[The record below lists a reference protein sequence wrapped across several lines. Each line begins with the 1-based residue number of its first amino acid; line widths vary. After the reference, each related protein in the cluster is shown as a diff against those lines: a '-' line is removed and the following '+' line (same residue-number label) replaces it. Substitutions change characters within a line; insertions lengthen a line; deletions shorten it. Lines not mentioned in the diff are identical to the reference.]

1 MKNNGFTLVE
11 VIVTITIIG
20 IVTLVALPVI
30 NVISNN
36 LDTHKEKVCLESIT
50 TGAKLYIDS
59 HLEDEFGYQDEGCV
73 LLTYDKI
80 SQYTKDPDFTECKI
94 DTNNVYI
101 KVSKNHDT
109 INYETLY
116 KKDATEIEA
125 ELNNCGDSIS
135 SSGPVISLH
144 PRENANPVQSSK
156 LNVAAKINS
165 NFGLTANQEIKYQ
178 WYKEDGTTK
187 IGSEETLSYVNQLRT
202 GVSELSKNIK
212 IPNVNGKVQVK
223 ITPVNVMDTTSQKTT
238 EIYNSGLY
246 LLDNKVPTLTTSTV
260 VSKTD
265 NLTFKAKDN
274 NGLAAYAITT
284 STSTPQD
291 SKWQAL
297 TSNPDE
303 EKTVVKSMP
312 KGVYYVHV
320 KDKAG
325 NTTYKKQEVVRMT
338 EPTCTIKLTGTKTGN
353 WYTSNVG
360 VTLNITGET
369 STTGLDTTKNSKN
382 NKTTVTHSTNTSSVT
397 YYGYV
402 ENEEGSNTC
411 SATFKVDKG
420 PSKPTVNLNGYTQGS
435 MSTGNVKMTL
445 TTTSDYKISKWQ
457 YSHDNS
463 SWNDNIGNW
472 SATYSNDRRTINAT
486 ISWSGSWYFYVRA
499 IDENGV
505 PSPSSNRFQIKV
517 DKGPSKPSINLNG
530 YGSGSWTNGN
540 VTISASTS
548 STYKI
553 KQWEYS
559 HNPNGGWNTNI
570 QNWSAS
576 FSNDK
581 RNISSILN
589 WDGQWTFYV
598 RAVDEYG
605 VASPPSDSFIIRRD
619 TTCPQVSYRLEC
631 GSHFAGYPN
640 HNAATYVKMTD
651 YGAGLWSRN
660 ITWGDNTQGVNRYTS
675 GWTRIYGN
683 EYEDLLGSEGSWQ
696 HFRLEVC
703 DGLNNCCTH
712 ERQYNYSC

>member
-1 MKNNGFTLVE
+1 MDKSIK
-11 VIVTITIIG
+11 IVTITIIG

-36 LDTHKEKVCLESIT
+36 MDTHKEKVCLESIES
-50 TGAKLYIDS
+50 GAKLYMDS
-59 HLEDEFGYQDEGCV
+59 HLEDEFGYQEEGCII
-73 LLTYDKI
+73 LTFDTI
-80 SQYTKDPDFTECKI
+80 SDYTKDPDFTECNLNN
-94 DTNNVYI
+94 NNVYVKVI
-101 KVSKNHDT
+101 KKYDVLS
-109 INYETLY
+109 YETIYVKEGVDLS
-116 KKDATEIEA
+116 A
-125 ELNNCGDSIS
+125 EDIS
-135 SSGPVISLH
+135 SCNSTIASEGPKITLNPNEH
-144 PRENANPVQSSK
+144 PNPIKSSDLEVK
-156 LNVAAKINS
+156 AIIKS
-165 NFGLTANQEIKYQ
+165 DFGIAANQIVKYQ
-178 WYKEDGTTK
+178 WYYEDGTTK
-187 IGSEETLSYVNQLRT
+187 IGDEETLSYVNLERT
-202 GVSELSKNIK
+202 GVSQISKKIK
-212 IPNVNGKVQVK
+212 TPSASVNGNVLVKV
-223 ITPVNVMDTTSQKTT
+223 TPVYVSDKYSNTTTTTKT
-238 EIYNSGLY
+238 SGIY
-246 LLDNKVPTLTTSTV
+246 LLDNEKPTLTTSTV
-260 VSKTD
+260 VSKTN

-284 STSTPQD
+284 SAETPQD
-291 SKWQAL
+291 SDWQTL
-297 TSNPDE
+297 NSNSNE
-303 EKTVVKSMP
+303 EKTVVKSMA

-338 EPTCTIKLTGTKTGN
+338 KPTCTIKLTGTKTGN
-353 WYTSNVG
+353 WYTSNVE

-369 STTGLDTTKNSKN
+369 STTGLDTTNNSKN
-382 NKTTVTHSTNTSSVT
+382 NKTTLTHSTNTSSVT

-411 SATFKVDKG
+411 NTTFKVDKG
-420 PSKPTVNLNGYTQGS
+420 PSKPTVNLNGYTQGN
-435 MSTGNVKMTL
+435 MSTSNVKMTL
-445 TTTSDYKISKWQ
+445 TTTSSYKISKWQ

-463 SWNDNIGNW
+463 SWNDSIANW
-472 SATYSNDRRTINAT
+472 SATYANDRRTINAT

-505 PSPSSNRFQIKV
+505 ASPSSNRFQIKI

-540 VTISASTS
+540 ITISASTS

-559 HNPNGGWNTNI
+559 HSGTGGWSTNI
-570 QNWSAS
+570 ENWSAS

-581 RNISSILN
+581 RNMSSILN

-605 VASPPSDSFIIRRD
+605 VASPASDSFIIRRD

-640 HNAATYVKMTD
+640 HNAATYVTMTD
-651 YGAGLWSRN
+651 YGSGLWSRN
-660 ITWGDNTQGVNRYTS
+660 IVWGDNTQGANRYSS
-675 GWTRIYGN
+675 GWARIYGN
-683 EYEDLLGSEGSWQ
+683 EYTDLLGAEGSWQ

>member
-1 MKNNGFTLVE
+1 M
-11 VIVTITIIG
+11 
-20 IVTLVALPVI
+20 
-30 NVISNN
+30 
-36 LDTHKEKVCLESIT
+36 
-50 TGAKLYIDS
+50 
-59 HLEDEFGYQDEGCV
+59 
-73 LLTYDKI
+73 
-80 SQYTKDPDFTECKI
+80 
-94 DTNNVYI
+94 
-101 KVSKNHDT
+101 
-109 INYETLY
+109 
-116 KKDATEIEA
+116 
-125 ELNNCGDSIS
+125 
-135 SSGPVISLH
+135 
-144 PRENANPVQSSK
+144 
-156 LNVAAKINS
+156 
-165 NFGLTANQEIKYQ
+165 
-178 WYKEDGTTK
+178 
-187 IGSEETLSYVNQLRT
+187 
-202 GVSELSKNIK
+202 
-212 IPNVNGKVQVK
+212 
-223 ITPVNVMDTTSQKTT
+223 
-238 EIYNSGLY
+238 
-246 LLDNKVPTLTTSTV
+246 
-260 VSKTD
+260 
-265 NLTFKAKDN
+265 
-274 NGLAAYAITT
+274 
-284 STSTPQD
+284 
-291 SKWQAL
+291 
-297 TSNPDE
+297 
-303 EKTVVKSMP
+303 
-312 KGVYYVHV
+312 
-320 KDKAG
+320 
-325 NTTYKKQEVVRMT
+325 
-338 EPTCTIKLTGTKTGN
+338 
-353 WYTSNVG
+353 
-360 VTLNITGET
+360 
-369 STTGLDTTKNSKN
+369 
-382 NKTTVTHSTNTSSVT
+382 
-397 YYGYV
+397 

-411 SATFKVDKG
+411 NTTFKVDKG
-420 PSKPTVNLNGYTQGS
+420 PSKPTVNLNGYTQGN

-472 SATYSNDRRTINAT
+472 STTYANDRRTINAT

-505 PSPSSNRFQIKV
+505 PSPSSNRFQIKI

-581 RNISSILN
+581 RNMSSILN

-605 VASPPSDSFIIRRD
+605 VASPASDSFIIRRD

-660 ITWGDNTQGVNRYTS
+660 ITWGDNTQGANRYTS